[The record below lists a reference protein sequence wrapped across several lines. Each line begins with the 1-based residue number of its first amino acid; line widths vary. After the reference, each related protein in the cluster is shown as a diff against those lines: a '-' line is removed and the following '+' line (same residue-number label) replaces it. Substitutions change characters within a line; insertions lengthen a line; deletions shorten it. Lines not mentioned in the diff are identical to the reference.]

1 MNLIFTVIFLDF
13 LAFSAIIP
21 FIPLLFLD
29 TPHTLF
35 AATTPLELRYILL
48 GLLFSTYP
56 LAQVLAA
63 PILGHFS
70 DRFGRK
76 EILLLSYLGNA
87 IGYLSCALAIYT
99 SSISLLFLGNLI
111 AGMTGANL
119 STINAIISD
128 LSHNHKRSKYFGFSN
143 LMLGLGFALGP
154 ALSIHFPN
162 LFALFLICSGGALL
176 NFLIIAFTFSHPQ
189 TKESLYTPFS
199 LRQIFT
205 LPKNLVL
212 SYFLLIFGWYFFI
225 KTFQVFLIE
234 ELHLSDIFVFNTI
247 SFYGFCSMLAQGA
260 FVLLLHRFMRNY
272 LHHTLFVLSLS
283 IFLLTF
289 TNTATLFPLV
299 FLFSFTY
306 ALLIP
311 SFTFLIS
318 EFSTAANHGK
328 MMGLHTSISALAK
341 ILAPTIAGLF
351 LALTPYT
358 SVLLSSLCIFTSSL
372 LFSFHK
378 QLEKRASISYS
389 P

>member
-1 MNLIFTVIFLDF
+1 MMLIFVVIFLDF

-35 AATTPLELRYILL
+35 SAATPLELRYILL

-70 DRFGRK
+70 DKFGRK
-76 EILLLSYLGNA
+76 EILLLSYLGNG
-87 IGYLSCALAIYT
+87 IGYISCACAIYF
-99 SSISLLFLGNLI
+99 SCIPLLFLGNLI
-111 AGMTGANL
+111 AGITGANL

-128 LSHNHKRSKYFGFSN
+128 LSHHHKRSKYFGFSN
-143 LMLGLGFALGP
+143 LMLALGFALGP
-154 ALSIHFPN
+154 ALSAHCSN
-162 LFALFLICSGGALL
+162 LFILFLICSAGAFL
-176 NFLIIAFTFSHPQ
+176 NFLIIAFSFSHPK
-189 TKESLYTPFS
+189 TTENFYTPFS

-205 LPKNLVL
+205 LPKKLIG

-234 ELHLSDIFVFNTI
+234 EFNLSNLFIFNTI
-247 SFYGFCSMLAQGA
+247 SFYGFCSVLAQGA
-260 FVLLLHRFMRNY
+260 FVLYLHRFMKNY
-272 LHHTLFVLSLS
+272 LHHALLLLSLS

-289 TNTATLFPLV
+289 TSTATLFPLV

-318 EFSTAANHGK
+318 EFSTTSSHGK
-328 MMGLHTSISALAK
+328 VMGLHQSISALAK

-358 SVLLSSLCIFTSSL
+358 SVLLSSFCIFASSL
-372 LFSFHK
+372 LFSSHK
-378 QLEKRASISYS
+378 KTVLLWYSSKR
-389 P
+389 